1 MNQKISRTV
10 LVIEDNE
17 LNREVLCEILSPY
30 YRVIQ
35 AENGKQGL
43 ELLSQNRTRISLILL
58 DIQMPVMNG
67 YEFLDAIRDEP
78 QFAQI
83 PIIVTTSSAS
93 ATDEIKCL
101 DNGASDFVSKPYNTD
116 VVLKRVES
124 MIRLRENTA
133 VINKV
138 EYDELTGVYSKEFF
152 FMNAESVLEANPD
165 TAYDMLCGDINA
177 FQVINDRYGIRG
189 GNALLICVADAL
201 KSQFRV
207 DSVCG
212 RVGTNTFA
220 VLTPHR
226 DRNDYVQVL
235 DAIHQSIKASESP
248 NAVIHI
254 GIYPNVVHDSPAIAL
269 CDRAFLALEEIRH
282 QYGNQIAEFSE
293 QLRDQLIRRQ
303 MILDSVETALE
314 EGQFSVYYQPKHS
327 LAQNATGGAEA
338 LIRWN
343 HPELG
348 MISPGDFIPLCE
360 KHGLITKLDYYV
372 LDRVCRDLQG
382 WLSAKAPVVP
392 ISLNFSR
399 VDFNDPNLVQIIEQ
413 TAQKYGI
420 PHNLLHPEVTESAY
434 TEDTKQFLGAIE
446 KLRALGF
453 RVELDDFGSG
463 YSSLTVLNDMEMDV
477 LKLDMSLVRNLA
489 SRKQKL
495 ILKRIFCIAQDLG
508 METVAEG
515 VETKEQS
522 DELRKMGCTYAQGY
536 YYAKPMRKAEFEA
549 YLRG

>member
-1 MNQKISRTV
+1 MNQTITRTV

-17 LNREVLCEILSPY
+17 LNREVLCEILSPF

-43 ELLSQNRTRISLILL
+43 ELLSQNWARISLILL

-67 YEFLDAIRDEP
+67 YEFLDAIRKEP
-78 QFAQI
+78 QFANI

-101 DNGASDFVSKPYNTD
+101 ENGASDFVSKPYNTD

-124 MIRLRENTA
+124 IIRLRENTA

-138 EYDELTGVYSKEFF
+138 EYDDLTGVYSKEFF
-152 FMNAESVLEANPD
+152 LMNAESMLEANPN
-165 TAYDMLCGDINA
+165 TAYDMLCSDINA
-177 FQVINDRYGIRG
+177 FQVINDRYGIVG

-201 KSQFRV
+201 KSQFRS

-212 RVGTNTFA
+212 RIGTNTFA
-220 VLTPHR
+220 VLTSHK
-226 DRNDYVQVL
+226 DRNDYVQIL
-235 DAIHQSIKASESP
+235 ESIHKSVKSSASP
-248 NAVIHI
+248 NAVVHI
-254 GIYPNVVHDSPAIAL
+254 GIYPNVVHDKPALSL

-293 QLRDQLIRRQ
+293 QLRSKLIRQQ
-303 MILDSVETALE
+303 MILDTMETALE

-327 LAQNATGGAEA
+327 FSRDATGGAEA
-338 LIRWN
+338 LIRWS

-348 MISPGDFIPLCE
+348 MISPGEFIPLFE
-360 KHGLITKLDYYV
+360 KHDVITKLDYYV
-372 LDRVCRDLQG
+372 LEQVCRDLQG
-382 WLSAKAPVVP
+382 WLAQKAPVVP

-399 VDFNDPNLVQIIEQ
+399 VDFNDPKLVDVISQ
-413 TAQKYGI
+413 TAQRYGV
-420 PHNLLHPEVTESAY
+420 PHSLLHPEVTESAY
-434 TEDTKQFLGAIE
+434 TEDTKQFLAAIE

-453 RVELDDFGSG
+453 AVELDDFGSG
-463 YSSLTVLNDMEMDV
+463 YSSLTVLNDMDMDV

-489 SRKQKL
+489 SQKQKL

-515 VETKEQS
+515 VETKEQAE
-522 DELRKMGCTYAQGY
+522 ELRKMGCTYAQGY
-536 YYAKPMRKAEFEA
+536 YYAKPMCKAHFER
-549 YLRG
+549 YLNC